1 MNYRI
6 IIAVISCILLFVIL
20 GLVFCCCFGGYHNWF
35 PSEVHL
41 EEKDIGE
48 P

>member
-1 MNYRI
+1 MNNRI
-6 IIAVISCILLFVIL
+6 IVGILSLIVIILIL
-20 GLVFCCCFGGYHNWF
+20 ILVNCCWRISYHNWF